1 MNEGSV
7 PLRPL
12 WPGSMPTVIPAS
24 GAADGCRLA
33 RGVALLVAGEARKAA
48 GEATASPATPDPVP
62 PDPVPPDPVPPEPVP
77 PEPVPPDPVAVL
89 AHAVTRQATAA
100 SSRAW
105 LARVRRVLAVRSGSL
120 SSAAERVDVLNLPPA
135 ALMAG
140 RDREHRAGVA
150 GLAGAGPGVLLVG
163 EDEQPG
169 PVAVEHLHPGV
180 GRSEERR
187 VGKEGG
193 AVRVVETDR

>member
-24 GAADGCRLA
+24 GAADCCLLA

-62 PDPVPPDPVPPEPVP
+62 PDPVPPEPVP
-77 PEPVPPDPVAVL
+77 PEPVPVL

-105 LARVRRVLAVRSGSL
+105 LARVRRVLAIRSGSL

-169 PVAVEHLHPGV
+169 PVAVE
-180 GRSEERR
+180 
-187 VGKEGG
+187 
-193 AVRVVETDR
+193 